1 MRAPLAKSSRALLA
15 SRTGRWTLV
24 GLILLA
30 FFLLVLGR
38 IEHPAVA
45 RLQAGV
51 ADLASPLLDLL
62 SRPVERVDAAWDYLA
77 GLGALVSENER
88 LRAENERLRQWQTT
102 ALRLERENLRL
113 RELLDLPPLDLR
125 EVAAAR
131 VIGVAGGP
139 FVRSV
144 LINAGRL
151 QGVAENHAVI
161 DRDGLV
167 GRVLTPGLRSAR
179 VLLVTDLNS
188 RVPVRL
194 QASGTP
200 AIARGRNDTLLELA
214 FLPPDVE
221 IAVGDHV
228 VTSGE
233 GGVFPP
239 DIPVGRVEEVASGA
253 VTVRPVALLS
263 RLDFVRVAAPPAEAL
278 EPSDD
283 EDGAP

>member
-38 IEHPAVA
+38 IEHPLVA

-88 LRAENERLRQWQTT
+88 LRDENERLRQWQTT

-113 RELLDLPPLDLR
+113 RELLELPPLDLR

-161 DRDGLV
+161 DREGLV

-239 DIPVGRVEEVASGA
+239 DIPVGRVEEVTPGA

-278 EPSDD
+278 EPPVD
-283 EDGAP
+283 EGGAP